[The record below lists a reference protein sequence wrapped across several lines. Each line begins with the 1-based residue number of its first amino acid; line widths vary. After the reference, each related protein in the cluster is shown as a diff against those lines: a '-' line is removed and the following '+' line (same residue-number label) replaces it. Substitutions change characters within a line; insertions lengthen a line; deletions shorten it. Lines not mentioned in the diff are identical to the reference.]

1 MSTSPPS
8 TSSSDSASASGES
21 SSIEWELRS
30 LAKDNADLAQCR
42 VFRTER
48 APAARTHADLA
59 QYLLAFLVRN
69 GYRPSESARRA
80 MALRAA
86 VVEWLDEYVRGSP
99 APLRD
104 LAVLAGRCGSLRDLA
119 VRAVRSHVGH
129 AAPGRGNVMHAL
141 RQLRLPSRINNLLL
155 IVNAL
160 W

>member
-8 TSSSDSASASGES
+8 SSSSSDVAASDCQS

-30 LAKDNADLAQCR
+30 LAKDN
-42 VFRTER
+42 
-48 APAARTHADLA
+48 ADLA

-86 VVEWLDEYVRGSP
+86 VVEWLDDYVRWRP

-104 LAVLAGRCGSLRDLA
+104 QA
-119 VRAVRSHVGH
+119 VRAVRSHLGH
-129 AAPGRGNVMHAL
+129 AGRANVMYAL
-141 RQLRLPSRINNLLL
+141 RQLRLPSRINNLVL
-155 IVNAL
+155 IVNPL
-160 W
+160 